1 MKDLDEAL
9 PHLEKSIAYYQELV
23 NLTQDAYWY
32 ANSMQTAQ
40 RRIPIGGDDGFNKTW
55 KELLPHYERELVNFK
70 RNLQQLKSSK
80 DGKVVA
86 KEGKAWMPVQVQL
99 LSGTLGTYSVQNTS
113 KPYGTLASEIVKL
126 APELVNLKGIAF
138 DETVQNEQGT
148 QLQFKND
155 KAVKLVVGYF
165 NTDQKRFLLP
175 PNLETDASG
184 NSNGQAEV
192 ILANAI
198 NLKELPRVNI
208 HTYTFPAGEHQ
219 LKLGKGKV
227 LLLGFIDANQAISPR
242 DVGYIGEE
250 DKGAIDWLFY

>member
-1 MKDLDEAL
+1 LA
-9 PHLEKSIAYYQELV
+9 
-23 NLTQDAYWY
+23 
-32 ANSMQTAQ
+32 
-40 RRIPIGGDDGFNKTW
+40 
-55 KELLPHYERELVNFK
+55 NFK
-70 RNLQQLKSSK
+70 RNLVLLQSAKE
-80 DGKVVA
+80 GKIVP
-86 KEGKAWMPVQVQL
+86 KEGKAWKPVEVNL
-99 LSGTLGTYSVQNTS
+99 LSENTGRYVV
-113 KPYGTLASEIVKL
+113 KNATQVYATPASEIVKL

-138 DETVQNEQGT
+138 DETIQNEKGT
-148 QLQFKND
+148 QLKFKTD
-155 KAVKLVVGYF
+155 KAVKLIVGYF

-208 HTYTFPAGEHQ
+208 HTYMFPVGEHE

-242 DVGYIGEE
+242 DVGFIGAE

>member
-1 MKDLDEAL
+1 MHQVNNNALNKPRNYDISAPDVTKKDL
-9 PHLEKSIAYYQELV
+9 
-23 NLTQDAYWY
+23 LT
-32 ANSMQTAQ
+32 
-40 RRIPIGGDDGFNKTW
+40 
-55 KELLPHYERELVNFK
+55 
-70 RNLQQLKSSK
+70 LQQ
-80 DGKVVA
+80 
-86 KEGKAWMPVQVQL
+86 QL
-99 LSGTLGTYSVQNTS
+99 LGVYNSTLN
-113 KPYGTLASEIVKL
+113 KPTNRITDK
-126 APELVNLKGIAF
+126 PETTKKDLITINNYIQQMNAIIKKGIAF
-138 DETVQNEQGT
+138 DETIQNEKGT
-148 QLQFKND
+148 QLKFKTD
-155 KAVKLVVGYF
+155 KAVKLIVGYF

-208 HTYTFPAGEHQ
+208 HTYMFPVGEHE

-242 DVGYIGEE
+242 DVGFIGAE

>member
-1 MKDLDEAL
+1 
-9 PHLEKSIAYYQELV
+9 V
-23 NLTQDAYWY
+23 NLLSENTGRYVVKNATQVY
-32 ANSMQTAQ
+32 AT
-40 RRIPIGGDDGFNKTW
+40 P
-55 KELLPHYERELVNFK
+55 
-70 RNLQQLKSSK
+70 
-80 DGKVVA
+80 
-86 KEGKAWMPVQVQL
+86 
-99 LSGTLGTYSVQNTS
+99 
-113 KPYGTLASEIVKL
+113 ASEIVKL

-138 DETVQNEQGT
+138 DETIQNEKGT
-148 QLQFKND
+148 QLKFKTD
-155 KAVKLVVGYF
+155 KAVKLIVGYF

-208 HTYTFPAGEHQ
+208 HTYMFPVGEHE

-242 DVGYIGEE
+242 DVGFIGAE